1 MRGGWPA
8 GCASTASGAARR
20 LPLKALRNARRFMA
34 APPQA
39 LHRADTR
46 TRLVPDTAGTDRRA
60 TRSPSTGRRT
70 PGMRPA
76 IRQVVAGA
84 PAADERL
91 LDRGGIRTSP
101 DDELVTS
108 LEATELLVLRGHRS
122 FHTPVAGPDVQ
133 HRFAPNPS
141 VNNRL
146 LPPRPVARLRHHQ
159 RRSQLRSEGRERI
172 SHGAAVA

>member
-1 MRGGWPA
+1 MLDDSWPLLLRRSIGRMPVRGSYLTQPA
-8 GCASTASGAARR
+8 PTGGPLDH
-20 LPLKALRNARRFMA
+20 LPPAA
-34 APPQA
+34 AP
-39 LHRADTR
+39 RAW
-46 TRLVPDTAGTDRRA
+46 
-60 TRSPSTGRRT
+60 
-70 PGMRPA
+70 RPA
-76 IRQVVAGA
+76 IRQVVVGA

-91 LDRGGIRTSP
+91 LDRGGVRTSP

-122 FHTPVAGPDVQ
+122 FHTPVTGPDVQ

-172 SHGAAVA
+172 SHGAAVAPAG